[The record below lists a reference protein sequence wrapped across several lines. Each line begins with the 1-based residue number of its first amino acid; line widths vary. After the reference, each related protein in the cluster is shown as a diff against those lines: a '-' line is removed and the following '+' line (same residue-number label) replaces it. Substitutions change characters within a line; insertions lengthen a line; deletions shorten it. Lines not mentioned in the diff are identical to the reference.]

1 MSEKPL
7 GAGDPAFKVFFCIR
21 GFVEND
27 HPSLFKNVKRFLDK
41 KFHKKREIAYCCTY
55 RLKYEKA

>member
-7 GAGDPAFKVFFCIR
+7 GAGDPAFKGFFVS
-21 GFVEND
+21 GDLWKND

-41 KFHKKREIAYCCTY
+41 KFHKKREISIIVA
-55 RLKYEKA
+55 LID